1 MGVSG
6 YQLTRGLKKKS
17 VLTNW
22 WKICVLLTVIVGFQ
36 QYIMTYTFI
45 NKKIVYQKQQLLL
58 SFCSK

>member
-17 VLTNW
+17 VPTNW
-22 WKICVLLTVIVGFQ
+22 WKICVLLTVIVEFQ
-36 QYIMTYTFI
+36 QYIMTYTFM